1 MSKPTIREKLHI
13 GLFCLIVSA
22 LLLLL
27 CSQCSPLYPTNV
39 WVDANCLFTVGRVMR
54 EGGVVYRDI
63 YEQKGPML
71 YLIHAIAAAISDT
84 SFFGVYVMEVLSF
97 AAALYAACR
106 LVMRRAHR
114 SIAAGA
120 CALMGACLL
129 ISRAFSFG
137 DSAEEFCLPYLMG
150 ALVVAF
156 DQYGKKDGPMRPFA
170 LFACGL
176 MAGMVATIKF
186 TILGLFVGL
195 CLAEGIVSLRKGGF
209 MRAVGSGC
217 VFLLGMLLPVA
228 GWCVYFVYHGAL
240 GDFYTSYLYNNIFL
254 YNAEARSLTDLAYSV
269 YVTIRNNPIW
279 VFAAA
284 GGMLLLL
291 TDRQERLQ
299 LRLAAWSMAAC
310 AFAAV
315 FCLGNIWPYYPLVL
329 GVFAFAGLGT
339 VCSMLERWVK
349 TARQGRAVG
358 ALACALAI
366 AAAGL
371 LSPNAYLRSVP
382 KEELAQTRLAAY
394 VHDGATVLQYH
405 YLDDGL
411 YLAAD
416 RLPQQ
421 KYFVRLNV
429 DFEEMIVELDRYIS
443 EAIPDY
449 VLTAWIPLPENF
461 NRYQLIAQDAGY
473 DDSGRIN
480 KPFYLYRRK

>member
-1 MSKPTIREKLHI
+1 
-13 GLFCLIVSA
+13 
-22 LLLLL
+22 
-27 CSQCSPLYPTNV
+27 
-39 WVDANCLFTVGRVMR
+39 
-54 EGGVVYRDI
+54 
-63 YEQKGPML
+63 
-71 YLIHAIAAAISDT
+71 
-84 SFFGVYVMEVLSF
+84 
-97 AAALYAACR
+97 
-106 LVMRRAHR
+106 
-114 SIAAGA
+114 
-120 CALMGACLL
+120 
-129 ISRAFSFG
+129 
-137 DSAEEFCLPYLMG
+137 
-150 ALVVAF
+150 
-156 DQYGKKDGPMRPFA
+156 
-170 LFACGL
+170 
-176 MAGMVATIKF
+176 
-186 TILGLFVGL
+186 
-195 CLAEGIVSLRKGGF
+195 
-209 MRAVGSGC
+209 
-217 VFLLGMLLPVA
+217 
-228 GWCVYFVYHGAL
+228 
-240 GDFYTSYLYNNIFL
+240 
-254 YNAEARSLTDLAYSV
+254 
-269 YVTIRNNPIW
+269 
-279 VFAAA
+279 
-284 GGMLLLL
+284 MLLLL

-394 VHDGATVLQYH
+394 VHDGAPVLQYH

-449 VLTAWIPLPENF
+449 VLTAWIPLPESF